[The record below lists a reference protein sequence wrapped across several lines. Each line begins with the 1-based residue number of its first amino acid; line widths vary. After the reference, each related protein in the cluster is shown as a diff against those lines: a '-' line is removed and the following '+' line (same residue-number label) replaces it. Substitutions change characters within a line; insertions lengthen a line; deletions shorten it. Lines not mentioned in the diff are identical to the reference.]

1 MDVAVVGAGLGGLAA
16 AIGLR
21 RAGHVVTVL
30 ERSAEPR
37 ETGAG
42 IGIMPNGVHA
52 LDALGLGG
60 PLRERATPFEA
71 GVARDRLGRPL
82 LTTDHEMLARYAGA
96 PLVVVPRRWL
106 HGLLLDT
113 VGADALRTGRLVEQL
128 REVDGGIELDG
139 SRFDLVVAADGAS
152 SRLRAA
158 LFPNFPGLRGS
169 GEYAARAI
177 APTATGI
184 PLVTGE
190 LLDRRTGERFGVMPM
205 TDGTV
210 YWYATWRADRLTAP
224 DEPAD
229 PAGLASGPPC
239 RLAPERG
246 RPARGHPGG
255 RGARGGDRAAGAP
268 VAGTGP
274 RPGRAARRRGA
285 RDDPRPRTGR
295 RSGVR
300 GRGHPGRSVHRHRR
314 GRGTGRAGPLRRDA
328 PSPHQRPAAR
338 GPPGQ
343 PPAHASRPGRPRPRR
358 PPSPDP
364 RPRGRP
370 RHVPPAPLHPTPT
383 SQYRAENGQQVS
395 GRTWGRKGVPG
406 LRCRAGAD
414 GRSWWPGR

>member
-21 RAGHVVTVL
+21 RAGHEVTVL

-113 VGADALRTGRLVEQL
+113 LGTAALRTGRLVEHP

-158 LFPNFPGLRGS
+158 LFPDFPGLHGS

-177 APTATGI
+177 APTAPSI

-205 TDGTV
+205 TDGTI

-224 DEPAD
+224 DEPAARLD
-229 PAGLASGPPC
+229 WLRARRADWHPSVPALLAVTPADAVHVVETAQLAHPLPALTSGRIALLGDAGHAMTPDLGQGAGQAFEDAATLAALCTGIVAAGVPAALARYDQLRRPRTSALQREARRANRMLTLRGPGALVRDALLHLIPGRVAARAMAPQLRFTPPSPAGT
-239 RLAPERG
+239 
-246 RPARGHPGG
+246 ARG
-255 RGARGGDRAAGAP
+255 RAAGQRSDM
-268 VAGTGP
+268 GT
-274 RPGRAARRRGA
+274 
-285 RDDPRPRTGR
+285 
-295 RSGVR
+295 
-300 GRGHPGRSVHRHRR
+300 
-314 GRGTGRAGPLRRDA
+314 
-328 PSPHQRPAAR
+328 
-338 GPPGQ
+338 
-343 PPAHASRPGRPRPRR
+343 
-358 PPSPDP
+358 
-364 RPRGRP
+364 
-370 RHVPPAPLHPTPT
+370 
-383 SQYRAENGQQVS
+383 
-395 GRTWGRKGVPG
+395 
-406 LRCRAGAD
+406 
-414 GRSWWPGR
+414 